1 MFLFMGA
8 GKSLPLP
15 NLSPSFINKRRDRTP
30 PVGYKVSSLLFDPA
44 SGSPVAASN
53 SLTAATDIFS
63 NANLSNC
70 PDACFR
76 PVGLALDSKGRIF
89 VSSDTTGEI
98 YVLVKTSESPTAS
111 GTSTGASPTATK
123 KSAGSKVRGGGGG
136 LLIIALVAFVM
147 W

>member
-1 MFLFMGA
+1 MGA
-8 GKSLPLP
+8 GKSLPFPL
-15 NLSPSFINKRRDRTP
+15 LSPTFINKRRDRTP
-30 PVGYKVSSLLFDPA
+30 PVGYKVSSLPFDPS
-44 SGSPVAASN
+44 SGTPVAASN

-89 VSSDTTGEI
+89 VSSDATGEI
-98 YVLVKTSESPTAS
+98 YVLVKTSTSTS
-111 GTSTGASPTATK
+111 ITTGTGTSTGASPTATK

>member
-1 MFLFMGA
+1 
-8 GKSLPLP
+8 
-15 NLSPSFINKRRDRTP
+15 
-30 PVGYKVSSLLFDPA
+30 VSSLVFDPS
-44 SGSPVAASN
+44 SGTPVAASN

-89 VSSDTTGEI
+89 VSSDATGEI
-98 YVLVKTSESPTAS
+98 YVLVKTSNSTA
-111 GTSTGASPTATK
+111 GTGTGTGTGTATATGASPTATK
-123 KSAGSKVRGGGGG
+123 KSAGSKVRGGARG
-136 LLIIALVAFVM
+136 LLVMALVAFVM